1 MGATMVS
8 RLRRTRLTLVLWL
21 ACLLVCPWASAAPAP
36 VLLLRVEGAIGPASA
51 DYVVRGILRAEQD
64 GAQLVVLRI
73 DTPGGLDTSMRQI
86 IRAILASAV
95 PVASFVAPGGARAA
109 SAGTYILYA
118 SHVAAMAPGTN
129 LGAATPVAIG
139 FPGLGAPRT
148 PVEPAPGRD
157 QAPDKVKD
165 KDKENDKDGTGG
177 VDKAAS
183 PTQAEAGNT
192 TELPKDAMGR
202 KAVNDA
208 AAYIRGLAQLRGRNV
223 GWSEQAVREGL
234 SLSADEALRQHVV
247 DYVADDT
254 AHLLLQLHG
263 RKLNIQG
270 VEKTLATAGAVQLPY
285 EPDWRVKLLSIIT
298 DPSIAMLLMLAG
310 VYGLFFEFSSPGMV
324 APGVI
329 GAISLL
335 LALYGFQLLPVNYA
349 GLVLIA
355 LGLAFMVAEVFLPS
369 FGALGIGGIVAF
381 VVGAVIL
388 FDSDV
393 PDFSVPLAVVVP
405 LALFSALSLVVVGRL
420 ALRARRRPVVSG
432 REQLVGS
439 VGPVLETAGTEGWAL
454 VQGERWKVNSPVRL
468 EPGQRVRVIGMQGL
482 TLAVRPEPQPGEK

>member
-1 MGATMVS
+1 MVS
-8 RLRRTRLTLVLWL
+8 LVRTARHWLALCL
-21 ACLLVCPWASAAPAP
+21 ACLLACPWAGATPAP

-148 PVEPAPGRD
+148 PVEPVPGKDPAPG
-157 QAPDKVKD
+157 KD
-165 KDKENDKDGTGG
+165 KDATGG
-177 VDKAAS
+177 ADKAAS
-183 PTQAEAGNT
+183 GTLAEPGNT
-192 TELPKDAMGR
+192 TEPPKDAMGR

-234 SLSADEALRQHVV
+234 SLSAEEALKQHVV

-254 AHLLLQLHG
+254 THLLLQLHG
-263 RKLNIQG
+263 RKLNLQG
-270 VEKTLATAGAVQLPY
+270 VEKTLATAGAAQLQY

-405 LALFSALSLVVVGRL
+405 LAIFGALSLVVVGRL

-454 VQGERWKVNSPVRL
+454 LQGERWKVNSLVRL
-468 EPGQRVRVIGMQGL
+468 ELGQRVRVIGMQGL

>member
-8 RLRRTRLTLVLWL
+8 LVQKTRLTLVLWL
-21 ACLLVCPWASAAPAP
+21 ACLLASPWAGATPAP
-36 VLLLRVEGAIGPASA
+36 VLLLRLEGAIGPASA

-64 GAQLVVLRI
+64 GAQLVLLRI

-148 PVEPAPGRD
+148 PVEPALGRD

-165 KDKENDKDGTGG
+165 KDGTGTGG
-177 VDKAAS
+177 ADKADS
-183 PTQAEAGNT
+183 RTPAEAGKT
-192 TELPKDAMGR
+192 TDLPKDAMGR

-223 GWSEQAVREGL
+223 AWSEQAVREGL
-234 SLSADEALRQHVV
+234 SLSADEALKQHVV
-247 DYVADDT
+247 DYVANDT
-254 AHLLLQLHG
+254 DHLLQQLHG
-263 RKLNIQG
+263 RKLNLQG
-270 VEKTLATAGAVQLPY
+270 VERTLATAGAAQLRY

-388 FDSDV
+388 FDTDV

-405 LALFSALSLVVVGRL
+405 LAISSALLLVVVGRL

-432 REQLVGS
+432 REQLLGS

-454 VQGERWKVNSPVRL
+454 LQGERWKVNSPVRL
-468 EPGQRVRVIGMQGL
+468 ERGQRVRVIGMQGL
-482 TLAVRPEPQPGEK
+482 TLAVRPEPQPGEKS

>member
-183 PTQAEAGNT
+183 PTHAEAGNT

-468 EPGQRVRVIGMQGL
+468 EPGQSVRVIGMQGL

>member
-8 RLRRTRLTLVLWL
+8 LVQKTRLTLVLWL
-21 ACLLVCPWASAAPAP
+21 ACLLASPWAGATPAP
-36 VLLLRVEGAIGPASA
+36 VLLLRLEGAIGPASA

-64 GAQLVVLRI
+64 GAQLVLLRI

-86 IRAILASAV
+86 IRAILASGV

-148 PVEPAPGRD
+148 PADSPPGKD
-157 QAPDKVKD
+157 PDKD
-165 KDKENDKDGTGG
+165 KDKDKDKDGTGTG
-177 VDKAAS
+177 GADKADS
-183 PTQAEAGNT
+183 RTPAEAGKT
-192 TELPKDAMGR
+192 TDLPKDAMGR

-223 GWSEQAVREGL
+223 AWSEQAVREGL
-234 SLSADEALRQHVV
+234 SLSADEALKLHVV

-254 AHLLLQLHG
+254 DHLLQQLHG
-263 RKLNIQG
+263 RKLNLQG
-270 VEKTLATAGAVQLPY
+270 VERTLATAGAAQLRY

-388 FDSDV
+388 FDTDV

-405 LALFSALSLVVVGRL
+405 LAISSALLLVVVGRL

-432 REQLVGS
+432 REQLLGS

-454 VQGERWKVNSPVRL
+454 LQGERWKVNSPVRL
-468 EPGQRVRVIGMQGL
+468 ERGQRVRVIGMQGL
-482 TLAVRPEPQPGEK
+482 TLAVRPEPQPGEKS